1 MKEIILNNDVREIHI
16 PLIFSNSQE
25 AQDAFAN
32 AKTVLEKAGATIVS
46 LEVSAGSFADSAVEN
61 FTIGAEYPINRILP
75 LDEVAEPIL
84 AGAHITA
91 VVGTTPKFA
100 STPEGDR
107 AVMYSDG
114 AFEYCRTFGVVSM
127 IDNDKPFEHTLDN
140 LNRLENA
147 LKLFGFTYNDIART
161 WFYNEDILSWYDDF
175 NRARTQFYKERKIF
189 DGLLPASTG
198 IGAPNKAG
206 QRMISGAIALKKIGD
221 GKVYE
226 IESPLQCGA
235 PNYGS
240 SFSRAIEIDTPASK
254 RIMVSGTASIE
265 PEGATV
271 HIDDIERQ
279 VDLTMRV
286 IEAILLSRG
295 MNFDNTIRAVIYCL
309 RPEYYNVFQ
318 KWMAKNTSIA
328 SFPSYSIVCR
338 GDLLFEVELE
348 SYLSK

>member
-1 MKEIILNNDVREIHI
+1 MKEVLLNNNVREIHI
-16 PLIFSNSQE
+16 PLIFSTPQE
-25 AQDAFAN
+25 TQDAFCK
-32 AKTVLEKAGATIVS
+32 AKEMLYASKATIVS
-46 LEVSAGSFADSAVEN
+46 LEISAGSFADEVVEKFIN
-61 FTIGAEYPINRILP
+61 GAEYPINRILP
-75 LDEVAEPIL
+75 LDEISQPIL
-84 AGAHITA
+84 GGAHITA

-100 STPEGDR
+100 RTPEGDS
-107 AVMYSDG
+107 AVMYDDG
-114 AFEYCRTFGVVSM
+114 AFEYCRTFGIVSNV
-127 IDNDKPFEHTLDN
+127 DNNKPFEHTLDN

-175 NRARTQFYKERKIF
+175 NKARTQFYKERKIF

-206 QRMISGAIALKKIGD
+206 SRIISGAIALKKIGD
-221 GKVYE
+221 GKVFE
-226 IESPLQCGA
+226 VESPLQCGA

-240 SFSRAIEIDTPASK
+240 SFSRAVEIATPSSR

-286 IEAILLSRG
+286 IEGILTSRG
-295 MNFDNTIRAVIYCL
+295 MTFDNTVRAVVYCL
-309 RPEYYNVFQ
+309 RPEYYQVFQ
-318 KWMAKNTSIA
+318 KWLQKNTQIPN
-328 SFPSYSIVCR
+328 FPSFSIVCR

-348 SYLSK
+348 AFK